1 MCELMEKFGAEREAI
16 GEARG
21 EARGEAI
28 GEAIGEARG
37 EANGKT
43 ATSRSIAQKLLA
55 RSMELADI
63 AKITSL
69 PLDEIKKL
77 AAAVPNG

>member
-1 MCELMEKFGAEREAI
+1 MCELMEKFGAEREA
-16 GEARG
+16 
-21 EARGEAI
+21 
-28 GEAIGEARG
+28 RG
-37 EANGKT
+37 EANGK
-43 ATSRSIAQKLLA
+43 AAASRSIAQKLLA